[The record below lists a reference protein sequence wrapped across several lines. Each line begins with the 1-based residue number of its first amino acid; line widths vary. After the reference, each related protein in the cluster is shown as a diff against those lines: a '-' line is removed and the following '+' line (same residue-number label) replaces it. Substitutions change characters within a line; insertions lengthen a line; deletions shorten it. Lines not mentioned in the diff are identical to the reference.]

1 MAQARL
7 TAIPSAAI
15 PKRPIWAGPLVAGF
29 CFALAYGVT
38 QRLLGL
44 NVGELIRFGN
54 GFDVQVFPGTS
65 LESLRLRFGEAEA
78 EIRADLELQ
87 ELQRQQQEQA
97 KRQADE
103 ARRLEAEGERREA
116 VLEAVRWHTVGH
128 GRWAR
133 VGRALFMADFLEPG
147 RNFLRADR
155 AFLAEHLVH
164 DFDGPIET
172 RRPLTELPFRRI
184 PQRIVP
190 PPRIVPRLGLG
201 VREMQEAR
209 PMVEAAV
216 TLVRQVREA
225 LDAAVVPG
233 GG

>member
-1 MAQARL
+1 M
-7 TAIPSAAI
+7 PSAATS
-15 PKRPIWAGPLVAGF
+15 KRPIWAGPLVAGF

-103 ARRLEAEGERREA
+103 ARRLEAE
-116 VLEAVRWHTVGH
+116 
-128 GRWAR
+128 AR
-133 VGRALFMADFLEPG
+133 QADQLQPLPDQPLDAPPAPALP
-147 RNFLRADR
+147 
-155 AFLAEHLVH
+155 
-164 DFDGPIET
+164 
-172 RRPLTELPFRRI
+172 
-184 PQRIVP
+184 
-190 PPRIVPRLGLG
+190 
-201 VREMQEAR
+201 
-209 PMVEAAV
+209 EAAP
-216 TLVRQVREA
+216 TAPPA
-225 LDAAVVPG
+225 LPR
-233 GG
+233 